1 MSKSIVKFEDL
12 IQIEPITKNQV
23 KAFES
28 WADGENLVLA
38 GSAGTGKTFV
48 AMYLALQA
56 SLEPSTPYHK
66 VVVVRSI
73 VPTRDMG
80 YLPGTKEEKVEPF
93 ETPYKTISLELFD
106 YDSAVYNKLINNHQ
120 MEFITTSFVRGTQ
133 LNNAIVIIDEM
144 QNLNF
149 HELDS
154 VITRIG
160 QDCRVI
166 FSGDYYQSDFR
177 EGYERDGIQRFLR
190 IVERLKNFS
199 VITFGWD
206 DIVRSDFLRDYIM
219 TKEMLGIK

>member
-48 AMYLALQA
+48 AMYLALQT

>member
-1 MSKSIVKFEDL
+1 MSKSVVKFEDL

-48 AMYLALQA
+48 AMYLALQT

-66 VVVVRSI
+66 VIVVRSI

>member
-48 AMYLALQA
+48 AMYLALQT

-66 VVVVRSI
+66 VVMVRSI

>member
-12 IQIEPITKNQV
+12 IQIEPITKNQE

-48 AMYLALQA
+48 AMYLALQT

-66 VVVVRSI
+66 VIVVRSI